1 MTAAS
6 TRLLLLA
13 ALLLATAAPSLEAA
27 DPPPNYVAAFAGTTA
42 AYRPPGGSWEGAQSD
57 LILTAGA
64 GRYVSRTWALEL
76 DLGPTLVK
84 ESYASFS
91 LVPGV
96 VWSFSPHAYL
106 SARFPVAVDPE
117 WALYAAPGF
126 GLSHTFANGL
136 SPILEVN
143 AVTRLGHGK
152 PDLGLTVTLGL
163 LYSF

>member
-1 MTAAS
+1 MSLGS
-6 TRLLLLA
+6 TRFFLLA
-13 ALLLATAAPSLEAA
+13 ALLQALSPALEAA
-27 DPPPNYVAAFAGTTA
+27 DPPPNYVAAFAGSTA
-42 AYRPPGGSWEGAQSD
+42 AYRPPGAPWDGAQSD
-57 LILTAGA
+57 LILTAGV
-64 GRYVSRTWALEL
+64 GRYVSRTWALEV

-84 ESYASFS
+84 GSYSSFS
-91 LVPGV
+91 LVPGA

-117 WALYAAPGF
+117 VAVYAAPGF

-136 SPILEVN
+136 SPILELN
-143 AVTRLGHGK
+143 AVARVGHGK